1 MGQITNQTKTS
12 FSWLQSYG
20 LAFTLLI
27 CASHIQAQTTKIDF
41 NRSGKNWVAIG
52 YEAFSVSSISS
63 GNSLTFT
70 SETNISVSISH
81 GSVNINGRTITSQ
94 ADNIKGDNNG
104 NATSESQYLIID
116 GICPCMDNDDYAIRN
131 DNNEIIIGNGRTTEM
146 VAINLKLSGLTQG
159 THSLR
164 AYHNFLKTYSSYT
177 LPTIAVAVNGT
188 TVLNGIEQSTGTLD
202 ISEVNFSL
210 VNFEVTSPSEEVTIT
225 YYSEVESGITY
236 TTTYFYINSIEIDP
250 VADPQYQ
257 AHNSL
262 PANKDYHVDVDDG
275 NLTMTWTPAPG
286 ATAHRVYFGN
296 SEDQVSNNTNYDL
309 ETTSTSFTRNGLNPL
324 QTYYWRVDEVI
335 DGQVYRG
342 EVWSF
347 RPRRLAFPGA
357 EGSGKYAI
365 GGRGGDVYH
374 VTNLNDSGEGSLRY
388 GIENAT
394 GPRTIVFDVSGVIQL
409 QSRLVC
415 NKPNITIAGQTAPG
429 IGIMLRDY
437 EFGANSDDGITR
449 FMRFRYGHGDDWNG
463 TSANQNTGNAG
474 GLSANYG
481 IMDHCLLGWGSDE
494 TFSSRGAK
502 NITFQHSLIG
512 ESLNQNGHKNYFDSK
527 PTVQHGYAASI
538 GGEVGSFH
546 HNLLAHNE
554 GRNWSMAGG
563 LDPTGVYYA
572 GKMNIYNNVVYNWGG
587 RATDGGTHEGNF
599 VNNYYKEGPAT
610 TQHFIF
616 IAEIE
621 KGARDETDYQKYYV
635 NGNLRYNYTDG
646 IITNDSYRNTY
657 KEDIKSGITANWNIF
672 QNEPFIFWDK
682 ESNVESAEAAFKNV
696 LSDVGCNYQ
705 ELDNNEK
712 RLIQESRD
720 GTYTKTGSR
729 SGKAGLIDKESDSEG
744 WNGLGIISETRPA
757 DWDTDGD
764 GIPNWFETA
773 KGWSNVNLNN
783 NHIDGA
789 STGWYT
795 DLEIYLNWMACPHFI
810 DLEVGVEKIIDLA
823 TYFAGYTNPDYTIV
837 TSDIDVSISN
847 KKLVV
852 NPTTSGLFSVQVK
865 ATESSISLIRTF
877 NFYVKPAEEQDES
890 VYNEVTTSE
899 IDTPFSIT
907 GNIFWPLNT
916 GGADQTASVV
926 FGENDVNDLFTVKK
940 ISVGSSLNGTY
951 TFTLDDKNLGETR
964 FGSNEKMINNAAEN
978 NAVTFYVTLQ
988 DGYTFKPSQI
998 SVTATRFG
1006 TDGGNI
1012 DISWNDNGSS
1022 TALITKQI
1030 PNRDNATI
1038 NYSTYA
1044 YNSFNNQSYSGTFG
1058 IKVNIYSL
1066 GSSKYIGLKDI
1077 IINGTISGTKT
1088 TNQTKII
1095 LKETANDHFPYKK
1108 GKTTVFTDESL
1119 PINYANVTLQRTL
1132 SNSFWNSF
1140 CVPFN
1145 ISQEQINEIFGG
1157 GEVLEFSNATR
1168 SSVTFKTVTTGI
1180 RAGVPCLFKPI
1191 NSVTNPDFSQV
1202 NITAPEEEI
1211 VEENG
1216 FRFEGHFARYDM
1228 ATDQSEYFLST
1239 DGKLYY
1245 PNPNQ
1250 NHLLGMRATFT
1261 IPPMIARQ
1269 GIIRMIIDEDMVSE
1283 GLDVVDGLQSVDG
1296 GFMLSQPVYNLNG
1309 QKVGMTNS
1317 KLDKGVYIV
1326 NGKKVIIQ

>member
-1 MGQITNQTKTS
+1 MGQITNQTKTR

-20 LAFTLLI
+20 LAFTLLFY
-27 CASHIQAQTTKIDF
+27 ASHAWAQKIDF
-41 NRSGKNWVAIG
+41 SNSTGNKAYVAEGYTDWFITVNNSGGSISNTFDGVTITIGHNSKSVTKGNTLNRSWYNLWTDDEMFLVHDGIYACMNNDDIG
-52 YEAFSVSSISS
+52 GWGATAGV
-63 GNSLTFT
+63 
-70 SETNISVSISH
+70 VSID
-81 GSVNINGRTITSQ
+81 VKL
-94 ADNIKGDNNG
+94 KGLP
-104 NATSESQYLIID
+104 A
-116 GICPCMDNDDYAIRN
+116 
-131 DNNEIIIGNGRTTEM
+131 
-146 VAINLKLSGLTQG
+146 G
-159 THSLR
+159 THTLQ
-164 AYHNFLKTYSSYT
+164 AYHNYVMGNNHT
-177 LPTIAVAVNGT
+177 LPTIGVAVNGT
-188 TVLNGIEQSTGTLD
+188 TVMSSIEQSQRADTKADCAKSFVTF
-202 ISEVNFSL
+202 N
-210 VNFEVTSPSEEVTIT
+210 VTSTSQEVTIT
-225 YYSEVESGITY
+225 YFSEPVSGRTY
-236 TTTYFYINSIEIDP
+236 TTTYFFINALEIDE
-250 VADPQYQ
+250 VEDEKQAQDPY
-257 AHNSL
+257 
-262 PANKDYHVDVDDG
+262 PANLDYHANVDNG
-275 NLTMTWTPAPG
+275 NLTMTWTAAEG
-286 ATAHRVYFGN
+286 ATKHQVYFGDDEN
-296 SEDQVSNNTNYDL
+296 QVKRRTNYDV
-309 ETTSTSFTRNGLNPL
+309 ETTSTSFVRNGLNPL

-335 DGQVYRG
+335 DGQVYKG

-357 EGSGKYAI
+357 EGAGKYAI

-394 GPRTIVFDVSGVIQL
+394 GPRTIVFDVSGVIRL

-437 EFGANSDDGITR
+437 DFGANSDDGITR

-512 ESLNQNGHKNYFDSK
+512 ESLNQNGHKNYWDDNHS
-527 PTVQHGYAASI
+527 VQHGFAATV
-538 GGEVGSFH
+538 GGDVASLH

-554 GRNWSMAGG
+554 GRNWSLGGG
-563 LDPTGVYYA
+563 LDGTNHFA
-572 GKMNIYNNVVYNWGG
+572 GRMNIYNNVCYNWGG
-587 RATDGGTHEGNF
+587 RATDGGAHQVNF
-599 VNNYYKEGPAT
+599 VGNYYKKGPST
-610 TQHFIF
+610 TQNMIF
-616 IAEIE
+616 IANHEDNYAGTQE
-621 KGARDETDYQKYYV
+621 YYL
-635 NGNLRYNYTDG
+635 NGNLRVSQDG
-646 IITNDSYRNTY
+646 RTKKSDTLHDTY
-657 KEDIKSGITANWNIF
+657 DQTISSGITVNWQTF
-672 QNEPFIFWDK
+672 VSSPYSDFYGLD

-720 GTYTKTGSR
+720 GTFTKTGSR
-729 SGKAGLIDKESDSEG
+729 SGKKGLIDKESDSEG
-744 WNGLGIISETRPA
+744 WNGLGIVSETRDS

-764 GIPNWFETA
+764 GIPDWFETA
-773 KGWSNVNLNN
+773 KGWSTSDLNN
-783 NHIDGA
+783 NHLDGA

-810 DLEVGVEKIIDLA
+810 DLVVDVQKTIDLA
-823 TYFAGYTNPDYTIV
+823 TYFAGYTNPTYTIV

-865 ATESSISLIRTF
+865 ATESSISLTRTF
-877 NFYVKPAEEQDES
+877 NIYVKPAEEQDENE
-890 VYNEVTTSE
+890 YNEVTTSE
-899 IDTPFSIT
+899 IDTPFSNT

-940 ISVGSSLNGTY
+940 ITVGSSLNGTN
-951 TFTLDDKNLGETR
+951 TFTIDDRNLGETR
-964 FGSNEKMINNAAEN
+964 FGSSTSMINNAAEN

-1202 NITAPEEEI
+1202 NITASEEEI

-1296 GFMLSQPVYNLNG
+1296 GFMVSQPVYNLNG

>member
-1 MGQITNQTKTS
+1 MYPKWDIINLFFYMGQITNQTKTS

-20 LAFTLLI
+20 LAFTLLFY
-27 CASHIQAQTTKIDF
+27 ASHALAQKIDF
-41 NRSGKNWVAIG
+41 DHGNNNSYVSSG
-52 YEAFSVSSISS
+52 YETWNSFEVKSNKSVSKTID
-63 GNSLTFT
+63 GVTIT
-70 SETNISVSISH
+70 ISH
-81 GSVNINGRTITSQ
+81 GVNTQANLIKSNWYKNGVSS
-94 ADNIKGDNNG
+94 
-104 NATSESQYLIID
+104 ATATNDSKLICD
-116 GICPCMDNDDYAIRN
+116 GIFASMENDDY
-131 DNNEIIIGNGRTTEM
+131 GGYGKTTEK
-146 VAINLKLSGLTQG
+146 VAINIKLTGLSVG
-159 THSLR
+159 NHNIK
-164 AYHNFLKTYSSYT
+164 AYHNYLNGGTDIT
-177 LPTIAVAVNGT
+177 LPTIGVSVNGIT
-188 TVLNGIEQSTGTLD
+188 KETGIAQTQQATLLSEAASSYVEFTVNSYSDEI
-202 ISEVNFSL
+202 
-210 VNFEVTSPSEEVTIT
+210 TIT
-225 YYSEVESGITY
+225 YFSEPISGTEY
-236 TTTYFYINSIEIDP
+236 TTTYFYINSLEVD
-250 VADPQYQ
+250 AAAEAEYQ
-257 AHNSL
+257 AQNPY
-262 PANKDYHVDVDDG
+262 PANLDYHTNVDNG
-275 NLTMTWTPAPG
+275 NLTMTWTAAEG
-286 ATAHRVYFGN
+286 ATKHQVYFGN
-296 SEDQVSNNTNYDL
+296 NESQVKNSSNYDL

-512 ESLNQNGHKNYFDSK
+512 ESLNQNGHKNYWDDNHS
-527 PTVQHGYAASI
+527 VQHGYAATV
-538 GGEVGSFH
+538 GGDVASLH

-554 GRNWSMAGG
+554 GRNWSLGGG
-563 LDPTGVYYA
+563 LDGTNHFA
-572 GKMNIYNNVVYNWGG
+572 GRMNIYNNVVYNWGG
-587 RATDGGTHEGNF
+587 RATDGGAHQVNF
-599 VNNYYKEGPAT
+599 VGNYYKKGPST
-610 TQHFIF
+610 TQNMIF
-616 IAEIE
+616 IAQHEDNYAGTQE
-621 KGARDETDYQKYYV
+621 YYL
-635 NGNLRYNYTDG
+635 NGNLRVSQDG
-646 IITNDSYRNTY
+646 NTKKSDSLGDTY
-657 KEDIKSGITANWNIF
+657 DQTTSSGITVNWQTF
-672 QNEPFIFWDK
+672 VSSPYSDFYGLD

-720 GTYTKTGSR
+720 GTFTKKGSR
-729 SGKAGLIDKESDSEG
+729 SGKKGLIDKESDSEG
-744 WNGLGIISETRPA
+744 WNGLGIISETRSA

-764 GIPNWFETA
+764 GIPDWFETA
-773 KGWSNVNLNN
+773 KGWSTSDLNN
-783 NHIDGA
+783 NHLDGA

-810 DLEVGVEKIIDLA
+810 DLVVDVQKTIDLA
-823 TYFAGYTNPDYTIV
+823 TYFAGYTNPTYTIV
-837 TSDIDVSISN
+837 TSDIDASISN
-847 KKLVV
+847 NKLVV
-852 NPTTSGLFSVQVK
+852 NPTTSGLFSLQVK

-890 VYNEVTTSE
+890 VYNEVITSE
-899 IDTPFSIT
+899 TDTPFSIT
-907 GNIFWPLNT
+907 GNITWPLNE
-916 GGADQTASVV
+916 GGANQTATIT
-926 FGENDVNDLFTVKK
+926 FGDNDVNNLFTVKK
-940 ISVGSSLNGTY
+940 ISVGSSLNGTN
-951 TFTLDDKNLGETR
+951 TFTIDDRNLGETR
-964 FGSNEKMINNAAEN
+964 FGSSTSMINNAAEN

-988 DGYTFKPSQI
+988 DGYTFKPSSI
-998 SVTATRFG
+998 SLTATRFG

-1022 TALITKQI
+1022 ISLIKNQK
-1030 PNRDNATI
+1030 PNRNDS
-1038 NYSTYA
+1038 YSTYA

-1145 ISQEQINEIFGG
+1145 ISQEQINEVFGG

-1202 NITAPEEEI
+1202 NITASEEEI